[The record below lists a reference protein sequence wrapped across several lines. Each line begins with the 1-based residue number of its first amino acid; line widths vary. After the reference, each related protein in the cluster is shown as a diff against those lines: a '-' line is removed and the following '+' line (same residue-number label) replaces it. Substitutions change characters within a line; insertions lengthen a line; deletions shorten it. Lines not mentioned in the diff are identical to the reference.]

1 MLLNHTTTRST
12 VPGETTHSKLITDEN
27 KKSML
32 DIVMEENNE
41 IDNK

>member
-1 MLLNHTTTRST
+1 MILNLTTTRST
-12 VPGETTHSKLITDEN
+12 VPGETMISKLITEEN

-41 IDNK
+41 